1 MNCHSSVNRFLIIVA
16 VGLLG
21 LFVGCKPTTPSD
33 VIQPD
38 EMEDLLVDFHIARG
52 MAQLENNYGEQS
64 YKKLLYW
71 QAALQK
77 HGYTQEQFDSSMVYY
92 YTRADR
98 FDDIY
103 NHVLSRLQDKAVA
116 MGASEGEIGRFSDL
130 NSYGDTANIWVG
142 NTTHVMVPVPP
153 HHRFEFSIKGD
164 SIYREGDTFLMQF
177 MSDFVYQSGKKDG
190 LLYVAV
196 DYPDTVVVRQTRFS
210 YSGLSQINI
219 KPSGTLGCPQ
229 RVRGFFYLGGADDP
243 STTLRLLFVNNIQL
257 IRFHSKN
264 AEKQK
269 KANTDS
275 IQSAAVVER
284 RFASSTGSG
293 DTIGSGRKI
302 LPVTRGTSP
311 NRMVERIDSL
321 KSRR

>member
-1 MNCHSSVNRFLIIVA
+1 VNRLLIIVA

-21 LFVGCKPTTPSD
+21 LMAGCKPTTPSE

-38 EMEDLLVDFHIARG
+38 EMEDLLVDYHIARG
-52 MAQLENNYGEQS
+52 MAQLESNYGEQT
-64 YKKLLYW
+64 YKQLLYW

-98 FDDIY
+98 FGPIY
-103 NHVLSRLQDKAVA
+103 NHVLARLQDKAVSL
-116 MGASEGEIGRFSDL
+116 GASEGEIGRYSDL
-130 NSYGDTANIWVG
+130 TSYGDTANIWVE

-153 HHRFEFSIKGD
+153 HHRFEFSIEGD
-164 SIYREGDTFLMQF
+164 SIFREGDSFLMQF
-177 MSDFVYQSGKKDG
+177 MADFVYQSGKKDG
-190 LLYVAV
+190 FLYVAV
-196 DYPDTVVVRQTRFS
+196 DYPDTVVVRQTHFS

-219 KPSGTLGCPQ
+219 KPTTTLGCPK
-229 RVRGFFYLGGADDP
+229 RVHGFFYLGGADDP

-264 AEKQK
+264 AEKTK
-269 KANTDS
+269 KENTDS
-275 IQSAAVVER
+275 FQSAEVVDR
-284 RFASSTGSG
+284 RSASATGRG
-293 DTIGSGRKI
+293 DTVRSSSKV
-302 LPVTRGTSP
+302 LPASRGTSP

-321 KSRR
+321 KSRK